1 MFHDLRVPFAARVKK
16 QLRNN
21 PIWILCPY
29 GQGQSHVADH
39 SMCYNGLPL
48 IGFGLKINK
57 FFHGQQLWVA
67 LDFIRP
73 LREPRADE

>member
-1 MFHDLRVPFAARVKK
+1 
-16 QLRNN
+16 
-21 PIWILCPY
+21 
-29 GQGQSHVADH
+29 
-39 SMCYNGLPL
+39 MCYNGLPL